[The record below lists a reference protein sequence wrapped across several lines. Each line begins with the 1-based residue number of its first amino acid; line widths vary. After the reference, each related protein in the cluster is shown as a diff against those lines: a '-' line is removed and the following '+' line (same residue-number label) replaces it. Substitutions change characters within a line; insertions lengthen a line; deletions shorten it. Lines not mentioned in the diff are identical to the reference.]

1 MIPGQLVHPMFD
13 STAHLVARSLALAGA
28 VMVVAACSP
37 VRLDEN
43 LCPMDRPIP
52 RSTILLLDTSDPL
65 SPKHREEFKRIVRD
79 LQAGNNTVEDF
90 RIGPGE
96 ALIVYELHPDLG
108 SLQPVIEV
116 CNPGDHPQNWGWQD
130 ELTQGKQ
137 IALRHWQ
144 RFRESVEPLFEQSTP
159 ETMQPRSPIIETL
172 GIIVPRHAPSKR
184 ALNVVD
190 GKHTHIILF
199 SDLLQH
205 TDALSHYGNYP
216 PADQIR
222 KTDGLRSLQT
232 DLTGVDV
239 SLVRLERPQ
248 PDGRWQTRDHYYW
261 WTELIRSFGGEIV
274 YQDSI

>member
-1 MIPGQLVHPMFD
+1 MIPEQLVHPMFE
-13 STAHLVARSLALAGA
+13 STAYLVSRSLALVAA
-28 VMVVAACSP
+28 VTVVASCSP

-43 LCPMDRPIP
+43 LCPMDHPIS

-65 SPKHREEFKRIVRD
+65 TPKHHEELKRIVRD
-79 LQAGNNTVEDF
+79 LQSVESALEEF
-90 RIGPGE
+90 RVASGE
-96 ALIVYELHPDLG
+96 ALIVYELHQELDELK
-108 SLQPVIEV
+108 PVIQV

-130 ELTQGKQ
+130 ELTKGKQ

-144 RFRESVEPLFEQSTP
+144 RFNDGVQPLFEKTTP
-159 ETMQPRSPIIETL
+159 DTTQPRSPIIETL

-184 ALNVVD
+184 TLNVAD

-205 TDALSHYGNYP
+205 TDVLSHYGNYP

-239 SLVRLERPQ
+239 SLVRLERPH
-248 PDGRWQTRDHYYW
+248 PDGRWQTPDHYYW
-261 WTELIRSFGGEIV
+261 WTELIRSFGGTVV